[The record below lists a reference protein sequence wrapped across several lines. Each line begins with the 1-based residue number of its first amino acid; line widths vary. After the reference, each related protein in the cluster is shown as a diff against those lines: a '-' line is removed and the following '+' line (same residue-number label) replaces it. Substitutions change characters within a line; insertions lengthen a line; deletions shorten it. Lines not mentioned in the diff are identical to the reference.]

1 MTKMTV
7 ILDQNDHYE
16 AKWALFEIH
25 TQKTVIQRVEKLS
38 VILAEYDTKM
48 TDIWRTHQTPL
59 TVVNQINIIGYFG
72 LKWFQNDRS
81 SC

>member
-1 MTKMTV
+1 MTISLPPKWP
-7 ILDQNDHYE
+7 LYDQNDPYE

-48 TDIWRTHQTPL
+48 TDIWKTHQS
-59 TVVNQINIIGYFG
+59 
-72 LKWFQNDRS
+72 DR
-81 SC
+81 C